1 MIAENQFRRDLFY
14 RLNIFPLP
22 LPPLRERREDIALL
36 VEHFVEKYAGLM
48 SRKISKVPHDVMQA
62 LREYYWPGNIR
73 ELQNVIERAVIL
85 SPGSV
90 LRMSL
95 TELQNHS
102 NEAARPETLQ
112 EVEKQ
117 HILETL
123 RQTKWVIGGAS
134 GAAIKLGMMRTS
146 LVYKMGKL
154 GITRPWK

>member
-1 MIAENQFRRDLFY
+1 M
-14 RLNIFPLP
+14 
-22 LPPLRERREDIALL
+22 L

-48 SRKISKVPHDVMQA
+48 SKKIAKVPAEVMQA
-62 LREYYWPGNIR
+62 LSEYHWPGNIR

-85 SPGSV
+85 SPGAV

-95 TELQNHS
+95 AELRNQS
-102 NEAARPETLQ
+102 NEAAALAGRSETLHD
-112 EVEKQ
+112 VEKQ

-134 GAAIKLGMMRTS
+134 GAAARLGMKRTS

-154 GITRPWK
+154 GITRPGK